1 MGFLIFGFPQRTS
14 SNGHSEL
21 NIIILS
27 ERNRFVEA
35 ESPTPINPS
44 ANDLS
49 VELEKLGTTF
59 KHLATNSKDLATV
72 LRMDENFISASEKE
86 RQRRIIQNNLDAMM
100 YSAPL
105 LVNLSKLVVPIG
117 SPDCHLRVM
126 E

>member
-1 MGFLIFGFPQRTS
+1 MS
-14 SNGHSEL
+14 YGHSGL

-35 ESPTPINPS
+35 ESPTPIYPS
-44 ANDLS
+44 AKDLS
-49 VELEKLGTTF
+49 VELENLGTTF

-72 LRMDENFISASEKE
+72 LRIDENFTSASEKE
-86 RQRRIIQNNLDAMM
+86 RQRRIIQNNLDAMR
-100 YSAPL
+100 YTAPL
-105 LVNLSKLVVPIG
+105 LVNLSKIVVHIE